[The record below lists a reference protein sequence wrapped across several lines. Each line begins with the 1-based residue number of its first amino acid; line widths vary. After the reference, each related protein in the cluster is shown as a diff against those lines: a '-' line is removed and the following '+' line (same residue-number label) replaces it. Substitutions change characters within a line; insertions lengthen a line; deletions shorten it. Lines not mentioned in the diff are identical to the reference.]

1 MTKQATLSVVPA
13 TNTAEAE
20 RLSPARQ
27 RLMQAYERRKDAMAA
42 FEKATREHQ
51 RVERLIE
58 DPKPIEDRI
67 AKLEAENAIL
77 IEQWAVSGETAEP
90 PKLPHTT
97 EIETLKAELHQ
108 AQAVAKGARAAL
120 VRMSEELTACQRD
133 SARAI
138 EAIKSAA
145 DMVLVEIAGEYA
157 DLLRPLEER
166 ASLLRAALKALH
178 THFNFEE
185 ARGRPLG
192 NLANTVGTMIPRSP
206 DPLNSTEKLVGK
218 WASLASRLFTDQQA
232 NMEL

>member
-67 AKLEAENAIL
+67 AKLEAENALL
-77 IEQWAVSGETAEP
+77 IEQWAAGETAEP

-97 EIETLKAELHQ
+97 EIEKLKAELRQ

-120 VRMSEELTACQRD
+120 IRMSEELTACQQD

-138 EAIKSAA
+138 EATKSAA
-145 DMVLVEIAGEYA
+145 DMVLVEIAGEFA
-157 DLLRPLEER
+157 NLLGPLEER

-185 ARGRPLG
+185 ARGRPIG